1 MDVLSTIAH
10 SSSTLIGWS
19 ITILGGTFLAIL
31 SSSFNRPSS
40 LKFRLTY
47 FLFIPGWTCLFWSIK
62 KGDDITGRVIAARI
76 AEVKFPERSFEIMS
90 EINADLICQRDL
102 FLFSLIFLA
111 LWLLSYLFWWI
122 FSYNVEKED

>member
-47 FLFIPGWTCLFWSIK
+47 FLFIPGWTCRFWSIK
-62 KGDDITGRVIAARI
+62 KGDDTKSIGSTIAF
-76 AEVKFPERSFEIMS
+76 VSDK
-90 EINADLICQRDL
+90 RD
-102 FLFSLIFLA
+102 I
-111 LWLLSYLFWWI
+111 
-122 FSYNVEKED
+122 KG